1 MRRYIDADLIQYEP
15 MLRPQGNGMYED
27 CEITYHDEIDNMP
40 TADVVEVVR
49 CNDCIRLDKGENDS
63 ECWCEC
69 TAHFG
74 RYFEVSDDD
83 YCSFGKRAEQ

>member
-1 MRRYIDADLIQYEP
+1 MDDRHLKLKDAIEVVRETVADEYIESTLE
-15 MLRPQGNGMYED
+15 LRLLD
-27 CEITYHDEIDNMP
+27 KSL

-49 CNDCIRLDKGENDS
+49 CKDCIHLDKGENDS

-83 YCSFGKRAEQ
+83 YCSFGERADT